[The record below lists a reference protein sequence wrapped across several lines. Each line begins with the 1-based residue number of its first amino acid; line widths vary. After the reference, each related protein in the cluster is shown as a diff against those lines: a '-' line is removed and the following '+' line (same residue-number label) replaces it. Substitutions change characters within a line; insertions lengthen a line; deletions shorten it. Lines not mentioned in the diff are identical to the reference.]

1 MKKRIIRLEE
11 IPYETFLNDIK
22 VSHGNP
28 EPPQEKKKKLATL
41 QQAAEFFQVSTKTIY
56 NWSRH
61 KILERIEIGHRV
73 YFEWEA
79 IEELLKKNTVNDP

>member
-22 VSHGNP
+22 VRHGNP
-28 EPPQEKKKKLATL
+28 EPPEEKKKKLATL

-56 NWSRH
+56 NWSRNG
-61 KILERIEIGHRV
+61 ILERSEIGNRV
-73 YFEWEA
+73 YFEWDR
-79 IEELLKKNTVNDP
+79 IEQLLEKNKVNK